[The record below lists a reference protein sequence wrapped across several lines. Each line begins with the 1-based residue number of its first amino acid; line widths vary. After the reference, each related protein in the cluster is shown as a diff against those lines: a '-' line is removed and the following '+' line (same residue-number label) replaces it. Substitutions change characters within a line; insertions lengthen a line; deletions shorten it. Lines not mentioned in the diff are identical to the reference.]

1 MHENEGFRHLPSEE
15 SLIKVKE
22 SLRKRFKVRERE
34 REVLGGEKPLE
45 IEQNEFEIALTL
57 FIRAQ

>member
-15 SLIKVKE
+15 NLIRVEE

-34 REVLGGEKPLE
+34 VLGGEKGRE
-45 IEQNEFEIALTL
+45 IERNEFEIASGPYITP
-57 FIRAQ
+57 Q